1 MKKINIL
8 VVAVLLSL
16 TLSLTLSATAA
27 TLTRQLQLGMSG
39 SDVSSLQSFLAQD
52 PTIYPQGLIT
62 GYFGTLTR
70 NAVINF
76 QARNGIS
83 TVGRVG
89 PITLA
94 AINAQMVLGMGTGT
108 QSDPAPWL
116 SNISVNTS
124 SNSATISWNT
134 NENATGRV
142 HYNSSPL
149 SVSESYTDVFV
160 NGGYVTQQDN
170 NMNAYKNISLSGLQ
184 SNTTYY
190 YMIYTKDASGNVTVS
205 WPSTFRTQ

>member
-1 MKKINIL
+1 MRKINIL
-8 VVAVLLSL
+8 VVAVILSL

-39 SDVSSLQSFLAQD
+39 SDVSTLQGFLAQD

-70 NAVINF
+70 NAVIKF

-89 PITLA
+89 PVTLT
-94 AINAQMVLGMGTGT
+94 AINAQLNSV
-108 QSDPAPWL
+108 QSDPAAWI
-116 SNISVNTS
+116 SNVSINPSYNDT
-124 SNSATISWNT
+124 TISWNT
-134 NENATGRV
+134 NENTTGRI
-142 HYNSSPL
+142 HYSSSPL
-149 SVSESYTDVFV
+149 NVSESYDDVFV
-160 NGGYVTQQDN
+160 NGGYVTQNDT
-170 NMNAYKNISLSGLQ
+170 NMNTYKSISLSGLQ

-205 WPSTFRTQ
+205 WPSTFKTR